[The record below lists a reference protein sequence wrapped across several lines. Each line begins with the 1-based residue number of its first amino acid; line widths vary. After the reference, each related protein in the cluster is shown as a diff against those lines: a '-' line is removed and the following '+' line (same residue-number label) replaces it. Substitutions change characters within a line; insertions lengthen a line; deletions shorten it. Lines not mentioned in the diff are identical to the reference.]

1 MGNRWS
7 VGRQIGKEG
16 GESEMNKLVIVIM
29 VVIMV
34 CWQWLCW
41 WCWGDGVGNFS
52 TQQLGEEAGEHLGG
66 FVEETGG
73 QLAGDQC
80 NSDDHVG
87 DLDDLAGEHLGG
99 FVEETAGHLA
109 GATVMIIVVV
119 VILMRVLILKMILMR
134 VAILKTRISWNMAT
148 TIIWN
153 QTCGQYIRIV
163 VMTDVCRVEGEDSF
177 QILIFDDNKDGD
189 YL

>member
-16 GESEMNKLVIVIM
+16 GESEMIKLVIVIM

-52 TQQLGEEAGEHLGG
+52 TQQLGEEVGEEAGEHLGG

-73 QLAGDQC
+73 QLAGDHWLVQ
-80 NSDDHVG
+80 
-87 DLDDLAGEHLGG
+87 
-99 FVEETAGHLA
+99 
-109 GATVMIIVVV
+109 
-119 VILMRVLILKMILMR
+119 
-134 VAILKTRISWNMAT
+134 
-148 TIIWN
+148 
-153 QTCGQYIRIV
+153 
-163 VMTDVCRVEGEDSF
+163 
-177 QILIFDDNKDGD
+177 
-189 YL
+189 